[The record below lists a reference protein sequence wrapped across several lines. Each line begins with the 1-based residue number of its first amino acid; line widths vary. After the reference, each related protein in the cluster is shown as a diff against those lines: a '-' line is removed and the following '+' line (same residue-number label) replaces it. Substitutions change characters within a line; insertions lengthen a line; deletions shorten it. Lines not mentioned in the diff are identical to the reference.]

1 MPFKKG
7 QSGNPKGRP
16 KKGDSFNDYLEKA
29 IKKLK
34 SVQKDK
40 TSGTVIARS
49 KGKAVLASAL
59 TDLATNQNY
68 PPQIRLQAIKEIF
81 DRIDGKPRQSIEMAA
96 DIESVVNNRAVAV
109 KARLDALSPEERDA
123 YFRLCEKVDA
133 SSSK

>member
-40 TSGTVIARS
+40 TSGNVIARN

-81 DRIDGKPRQSIEMAA
+81 DRIDGKPAQC
-96 DIESVVNNRAVAV
+96 
-109 KARLDALSPEERDA
+109 LDMQA
-123 YFRLCEKVDA
+123 KVDGDNSVNITVHEIA
-133 SSSK
+133 ELK